1 MDIIHTKA
9 GKEENKTNYQLP
21 LLMSIISHTDL
32 IINPDGSVYH
42 LNLKP
47 EHLSDQ
53 IITVGDPTRVHRISS
68 FFDSVEFEM
77 NRREFITHVG
87 YYKDKRITVMSTGMG
102 TDNVE
107 IIMTELDALAN
118 IDFKTMTPKEESRSL
133 NIIRLGTSG
142 SVQGQ
147 IDVGDFLISEYAV
160 GLDTLMSFYQLEMGT
175 YEDQVTKELQK
186 EIGFP
191 FQPYCCK
198 GSDLLI
204 EKFGEGM
211 VKGNTVTA
219 PGFYAPQGRKLRLPI
234 KFPHLVD
241 RLSRFHYNDF
251 WLTNFEMETAGY
263 YSMAKL
269 LGHEMVSVNA
279 ILANRISDQ
288 FAKNPNK
295 IIDELIKTVLDRI

>member
-1 MDIIHTKA
+1 MK
-9 GKEENKTNYQLP
+9 K
-21 LLMSIISHTDL
+21 ISNTDL

-47 EHLSDQ
+47 EHLSEN

-68 FFDSVEFEM
+68 FFDNVDFEM

-87 YYKDKRITVMSTGMG
+87 EYKGKRITVMSTGMG

-118 IDFKTMTPKEESRSL
+118 IDFKTMLPKENHTSL
-133 NIIRLGTSG
+133 NLIRIGTSG
-142 SVQGQ
+142 SVQEN
-147 IDVGDFLISEYAV
+147 IEVGSFLVSEYAI
-160 GLDTLMSFYQLEMGT
+160 GLDTLMSFYNLEMGAL
-175 YEDQVTKELQK
+175 EERISRKLQE
-186 EIGFP
+186 EIGLP
-191 FQPYCCK
+191 FQPYCVK
-198 GSDLLI
+198 GSELLI

-211 VKGNTVTA
+211 FKGNTVTA

-241 RLSRFHYNDF
+241 KLTRFHHDNF

-263 YSMAKL
+263 YSMASL

-279 ILANRISDQ
+279 ILANRVSDI
-288 FAKNPNK
+288 FADNPNK
-295 IIDELIKTVLDRI
+295 IIDDLIKTVLDRV

>member
-1 MDIIHTKA
+1 MAKIL
-9 GKEENKTNYQLP
+9 N
-21 LLMSIISHTDL
+21 TDL
-32 IINPDGSVYH
+32 IINPDGSIYH

-47 EHLSDQ
+47 EHISDH

-68 FFDSVEFEM
+68 FFDKVEFEM

-87 YYKDKRITVMSTGMG
+87 YYNGKRITVMSTGMG

-118 IDFKTMTPKEESRSL
+118 IDFKKMLPKEETKSL

-142 SVQGQ
+142 SVQEQ
-147 IDVGDFLISEYAV
+147 IKVGDHLISEYAI
-160 GLDTLMSFYQLEMGT
+160 GLDTLMSFYQLEMGE
-175 YEDQVTKELQK
+175 YEDQVTKKLQ
-186 EIGFP
+186 EEVGFP

-198 GSDLLI
+198 GSELLI
-204 EKFGEGM
+204 DKFGEGM
-211 VKGNTVTA
+211 VLGNTVTA

-234 KFPHLVD
+234 KFPQLVD
-241 RLSRFHYNDF
+241 KLTRFHFKDF

-263 YSMAKL
+263 YSMASL

-279 ILANRISDQ
+279 ILANRVSDE

-295 IIDELIKTVLDRI
+295 IIDDLIKTVLNRI